1 MIGNVGGAE
10 RDLADLFRCVRNLSL
25 SLSLSLSLPYYY
37 KFKPTR

>member
-25 SLSLSLSLPYYY
+25 SLSLSLFALLLQVQTY
-37 KFKPTR
+37 